1 MKITTQA
8 SVLVGLVLAAGC
20 SDHERQARYDQNY
33 STPAYGQGSSSG
45 ATYSGGNTQS
55 AQDQQNQSSQQ
66 QNQNQQSFQQQNQS
80 QQNQQAGTTATT
92 STSGGLSQSDQQ
104 LISQVQQAINNDSS
118 LLPLSSSV
126 QITAQGGTVTL
137 SGSVPTEQDKQKIEA
152 AAKNAGTSVNI
163 NNQLQVSNQSSSPTA
178 GDQSSVPPS
187 STGQSQSGLSLT
199 SDQNSSRIYAKGQT
213 DASAA
218 QSAASSVASS
228 AQSAASDAS
237 QSTAS
242 GLDSFSKNIKGRS
255 ESDRAVAK
263 QMSQELKA
271 DSSTAG
277 MMENVKIE
285 ISDGKATLSGN
296 VNSEDEKSK
305 IESAVKKV
313 SGITSVDDQLKVGSS
328 SSESATTPKP
338 EQ

>member
-1 MKITTQA
+1 
-8 SVLVGLVLAAGC
+8 
-20 SDHERQARYDQNY
+20 
-33 STPAYGQGSSSG
+33 
-45 ATYSGGNTQS
+45 
-55 AQDQQNQSSQQ
+55 
-66 QNQNQQSFQQQNQS
+66 
-80 QQNQQAGTTATT
+80 
-92 STSGGLSQSDQQ
+92 
-104 LISQVQQAINNDSS
+104 
-118 LLPLSSSV
+118 
-126 QITAQGGTVTL
+126 
-137 SGSVPTEQDKQKIEA
+137 VPTEQDKQKIEA

-178 GDQSSVPPS
+178 GDQSSVTPS

-263 QMSQELKA
+263 Q
-271 DSSTAG
+271 
-277 MMENVKIE
+277 
-285 ISDGKATLSGN
+285 
-296 VNSEDEKSK
+296 
-305 IESAVKKV
+305 
-313 SGITSVDDQLKVGSS
+313 
-328 SSESATTPKP
+328 
-338 EQ
+338 